1 MSHKFEA
8 SFHKGLAYL
17 EFDVNL
23 ETKEGYVHNG
33 NWYFEV
39 LEFKPPYM
47 KIRVKHPFRKPPV
60 IEYHDVAAV
69 KV

>member
-8 SFHKGLAYL
+8 SFHNGLAYL

-23 ETKEGYVHNG
+23 EKKEGYVHNG
-33 NWYFEV
+33 NWHFAV

-47 KIRVKHPFRKPPV
+47 KIRVLHPYLKSKV